1 MHYIK
6 KISILFISL
15 IISLFGLCNN
25 TIKMYKEAENICS
38 ILLNYDIE
46 QGPGM
51 VDYIN
56 NKK

>member
-1 MHYIK
+1 M
-6 KISILFISL
+6 LD
-15 IISLFGLCNN
+15 ND
-25 TIKMYKEAENICS
+25 TIEMYKEAENICS